1 MKTLDAELAYMA
13 MVSFLEKYYELTH
26 ADEIGDLLSSM
37 TIWGD
42 GKPADAAIWSD
53 WLEAIE
59 QVLAQHPE
67 KS

>member
-1 MKTLDAELAYMA
+1 MKALDARLAYMA
-13 MVSFLEKYYELTH
+13 MVNFLEKYYELTQ

-59 QVLAQHPE
+59 RALAQSTD